1 MIQKLKPVYVLALIA
16 AIISC
21 LIIVVYNLTYVDTSN
36 ILTDKQAAAVTAI
49 YGGAKDDY
57 EVVPAEE
64 WQPVLENSGNADLSK
79 VTKLIRK
86 KSDGSLA
93 FECVVKGYKNG
104 FDIMVGV
111 DGGTVA
117 GVAIVSV
124 GEETPGLGTNTN
136 KPEFLDNF
144 KGITDKATIVKTTP
158 SNAGEVQAVTSATFS
173 SRGVANAVNIALA
186 AEAVINDSKIDYIMN
201 AFESRNGGEAQ

>member
-16 AIISC
+16 AIISG
-21 LIIVVYNLTYVDTSN
+21 LIIVVYNLTYVDTTN

-49 YGGAKDDY
+49 YGGTKDDY
-57 EVVPAEE
+57 EIVPLTDSEG
-64 WQPVLENSGNADLSK
+64 QPTELSK
-79 VTKLIRK
+79 KLTDAGLDIAKLIRN

-93 FECVVKGYKNG
+93 FECLVKGYKKG

-111 DGGTVA
+111 KDGAVA

-136 KPEFLDNF
+136 DPGFLNNF
-144 KGITDKATIVKTTP
+144 KGISDKATIVKTAP
-158 SNAGEVQAVTSATFS
+158 SAAGEVQAVTSATFS
-173 SRGVANAVNIALA
+173 SRGVATAVNTAL
-186 AEAVINDSKIDYIMN
+186 EAFKTI
-201 AFESRNGGEAQ
+201 GGEAQ

>member
-1 MIQKLKPVYVLALIA
+1 MIQKLKPIYVLALIA

-21 LIIVVYNLTYVDTSN
+21 LIIVVYNLTYVDTTN

-49 YGGAKDDY
+49 YGGTKDDY

-64 WQPVLENSGNADLSK
+64 WQPALEQSGNSNLSK

-111 DGGTVA
+111 DGGAVA

-136 KPEFLDNF
+136 KPEFLDSF
-144 KGITDKATIVKTTP
+144 KGISDKATIVKTTP
-158 SNAGEVQAVTSATFS
+158 SADGEVQAVTSATFS
-173 SRGVANAVNIALA
+173 SKGVASAVNLAL
-186 AEAVINDSKIDYIMN
+186 EANDVLAMDFISN
-201 AFESRNGGEAQ
+201 TFGSRNGGEAQ

>member
-1 MIQKLKPVYVLALIA
+1 MIEKLKPVYVLALIA
-16 AIISC
+16 AIISG

-36 ILTDKQAAAVTAI
+36 ILTDKQAAAVTTI
-49 YGGAKDDY
+49 YGGAKEDY
-57 EVVPAEE
+57 AVVPAEE
-64 WQPVLENSGNADLSK
+64 WQPVLEKSDNADLSK
-79 VTKLIRK
+79 VTKVIR

-93 FECVVKGYKNG
+93 FECVVKGYKKG

-111 DGGTVA
+111 KDGVVA

-144 KGITDKATIVKTTP
+144 KGISDKATIVKTTP
-158 SNAGEVQAVTSATFS
+158 SAAGEVQAVTSATFS
-173 SRGVANAVNIALA
+173 SRGVASAVNIAL
-186 AEAVINDSKIDYIMN
+186 EANAILSVEQIFK
-201 AFESRNGGEAQ
+201 AFEARNGGETQ

>member
-16 AIISC
+16 AIISG
-21 LIIVVYNLTYVDTSN
+21 LIIVVYNLTYVDTTN

-49 YGGAKDDY
+49 YGGTKDDY
-57 EVVPAEE
+57 EIVPLTDSEG
-64 WQPVLENSGNADLSK
+64 QPTELSK
-79 VTKLIRK
+79 KLTDAGLDIAKLIRK

-93 FECVVKGYKNG
+93 FECLVKGYKKG

-111 DGGTVA
+111 KDGAVA

-136 KPEFLDNF
+136 DPGFLNNF
-144 KGITDKATIVKTTP
+144 KGISDKATIVKTAP
-158 SNAGEVQAVTSATFS
+158 SAAGEVQAVTSATFS
-173 SRGVANAVNIALA
+173 SRGVATAVNTAL
-186 AEAVINDSKIDYIMN
+186 EAFKTI
-201 AFESRNGGEAQ
+201 GGEAQ

>member
-1 MIQKLKPVYVLALIA
+1 MIQKLKPVYMLALIA

-21 LIIVVYNLTYVDTSN
+21 LIIVVYNLTYVDTTN

-49 YGGAKDDY
+49 YGGAKEDY
-57 EVVPAEE
+57 EVVPLED
-64 WQPVLENSGNADLSK
+64 WQPVLEKTGNADLSK
-79 VTKLIRK
+79 VTKVIRK
-86 KSDGSLA
+86 TSDGRLA

-111 DGGTVA
+111 DGGAVA

-136 KPEFLDNF
+136 DPEFLDKF
-144 KGITDKATIVKTTP
+144 KGITGTAAIVKTAP
-158 SNAGEVQAVTSATFS
+158 AKDGEVQAVTSATFS
-173 SRGVANAVNIALA
+173 SKGVASAVNIAMA
-186 AEAVINDSKIDYIMN
+186 AAK
-201 AFESRNGGEAQ
+201 ALGGEVR

>member
-16 AIISC
+16 AIISG
-21 LIIVVYNLTYVDTSN
+21 LIIVVYNLTYVDTTN

-49 YGGAKDDY
+49 YGGTKDDY
-57 EVVPAEE
+57 EIVPLTDSEG
-64 WQPVLENSGNADLSK
+64 QPTELSK
-79 VTKLIRK
+79 KLTDAGLDIAKLIRN

-93 FECVVKGYKNG
+93 FECLVKGYKKG

-111 DGGTVA
+111 KDGAVA

-136 KPEFLDNF
+136 DPEFLDNF
-144 KGITDKATIVKTTP
+144 KGISDKATIVKTAP
-158 SNAGEVQAVTSATFS
+158 SAAGEVQAVTSATFS
-173 SRGVANAVNIALA
+173 SRGVATAVNTAL
-186 AEAVINDSKIDYIMN
+186 EAFKAI
-201 AFESRNGGEAQ
+201 GGEAQ

>member
-16 AIISC
+16 AIISG
-21 LIIVVYNLTYVDTSN
+21 LIIVVYNFTYVDTTN

-49 YGGAKDDY
+49 YGGTKDDY
-57 EVVPAEE
+57 EIVPLT
-64 WQPVLENSGNADLSK
+64 VKNDDNENVPTELGQKLADAGLDIA
-79 VTKLIRK
+79 KLIRN

-93 FECVVKGYKNG
+93 FECLVKGYKKG

-111 DGGTVA
+111 KDGAVA

-136 KPEFLDNF
+136 DPEFLDNF
-144 KGITDKATIVKTTP
+144 KGITDKATIVKTAP
-158 SNAGEVQAVTSATFS
+158 SAAGEVQAVTSATFS
-173 SRGVANAVNIALA
+173 SKGVATAVNTAL
-186 AEAVINDSKIDYIMN
+186 EAFKKI
-201 AFESRNGGEAQ
+201 GGEAQ

>member
-21 LIIVVYNLTYVDTSN
+21 LIIVVYNLTYVDTTN
-36 ILTDKQAAAVTAI
+36 VITDKQAAAVTTI
-49 YGGAKDDY
+49 YGGTADDF
-57 EVVPAEE
+57 EIVP
-64 WQPVLENSGNADLSK
+64 L
-79 VTKLIRK
+79 VTKNENGDSVPTELSQRLTDEGLDIAKVIRK

-93 FECVVKGYKNG
+93 FECLVKGYKKG

-111 DGGTVA
+111 KDGAVA

-136 KPEFLDNF
+136 DPEFLGKF
-144 KGITDKATIVKTTP
+144 KGISDKATIVKTTP
-158 SNAGEVQAVTSATFS
+158 SNDGEVQAVTSATFS
-173 SRGVANAVNIALA
+173 SKGVATAVNTAL
-186 AEAVINDSKIDYIMN
+186 EAFKKI
-201 AFESRNGGEAQ
+201 GGEAL